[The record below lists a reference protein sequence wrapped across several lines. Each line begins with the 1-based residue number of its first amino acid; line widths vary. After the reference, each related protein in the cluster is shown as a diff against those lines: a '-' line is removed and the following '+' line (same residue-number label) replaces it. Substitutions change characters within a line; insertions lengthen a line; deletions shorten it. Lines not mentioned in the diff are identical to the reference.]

1 MGAALDNHRHQ
12 PRSALYVIGFAI
24 QPNARNLIDNCE
36 AVMNIAA
43 TYVQATPDL
52 IIGDLLKTMRSS
64 QIFSVCGLPEVK
76 LRRIKGIGKP
86 KGNGAARYEAGLAG
100 LDVFDPT
107 DMRVHH
113 EPGDNVPAWLLRFRT
128 STTVKLTTTFRISS

>member
-43 TYVQATPDL
+43 NYVQATPDL
-52 IIGDLLKTMRSS
+52 IIGDLLKTVRSS

-76 LRRIKGIGKP
+76 LRRIKGNGKP
-86 KGNGAARYEAGLAG
+86 QGSGAARYEAGLAG
-100 LDVFDPT
+100 LDGLDPT
-107 DMRVHH
+107 DRRAHH
-113 EPGDNVPAWLLRFRT
+113 APGA
-128 STTVKLTTTFRISS
+128 